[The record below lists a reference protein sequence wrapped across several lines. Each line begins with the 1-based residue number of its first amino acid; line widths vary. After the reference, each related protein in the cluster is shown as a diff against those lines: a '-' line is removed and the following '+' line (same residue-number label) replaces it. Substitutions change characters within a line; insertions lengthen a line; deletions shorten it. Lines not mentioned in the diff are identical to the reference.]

1 MLKIEYFCVILEQ
14 NLIFENKK
22 TAFKELLWLLIL
34 PLCLVGYGAGITFV
48 RYVSTLPV
56 PEIETTDFCCPP
68 RFCSDPLSDELD
80 PKFSVLE
87 R

>member
-1 MLKIEYFCVILEQ
+1 M
-14 NLIFENKK
+14 
-22 TAFKELLWLLIL
+22 IL

-48 RYVSTLPV
+48 RYVSTFPV
-56 PEIETTDFCCPP
+56 PEIETTDFCCPA
-68 RFCSDPLSDELD
+68 RFGSDPLSDELD